1 MSNQK
6 GFLSALAVLL
16 FVSACGGSKPTPPTY
31 PYPEPTPVEDTE
43 LGVYL
48 DDEADE
54 ELDEPDEEPGED
66 AATDE

>member
-6 GFLSALAVLL
+6 GLLTALAVIL

-43 LGVYL
+43 LGIYL
-48 DDEADE
+48 DEDEVDE
-54 ELDEPDEEPGED
+54 LEDDETND
-66 AATDE
+66 AE

>member
-6 GFLSALAVLL
+6 GLLSALAVIL

-43 LGVYL
+43 LGIYL
-48 DDEADE
+48 DEDEVDE
-54 ELDEPDEEPGED
+54 LEDDETND
-66 AATDE
+66 AE